1 MSVVNLKH
9 INVPVYGVK
18 ALDESQGILEA
29 FVSVYGNIDCYNER
43 MIYGCFG
50 KGLTKR
56 SPNGLFMHNWE
67 QPVAKTLNWEEVKA
81 GDPRLP
87 SEIKEFGGLYIKGQ
101 YNLETQRGRET
112 FSDLKNGI
120 VDEFSIGYQ
129 EVKAH
134 WNTDQQCKDVDE
146 VMMYEWSSVIVGAN
160 ALTQYVSAKDA
171 GKKTKVQEMFD
182 RVKSQYLGE
191 NVEESMT
198 FSALYNLDAYLLW
211 NLLWECCYNDS
222 MKKAD
227 RLQMVAEGCKEF
239 ADLALKVM
247 GALLPEDDQ
256 EGNDDTYETLRMEL
270 EALKPI
276 DEKSLL
282 NSRDGKQVEKGLEA
296 LRDFAKQV
304 HAKVSAIGELR
315 AKDRKKEGRVFSAA
329 STNAILTNA
338 DDLDAI
344 ADNLRELVDT
354 STSEKASS
362 DIQILIQKQR
372 AKKLLAKKQ

>member
-1 MSVVNLKH
+1 MNLKH

-18 ALDESQGILEA
+18 ALDDSQGILEA

-67 QPVAKTLNWEEVKA
+67 QPVAKTLKWEEIQA

-101 YNLETQRGRET
+101 YNLETQRGKET

-120 VDEFSIGYQ
+120 VNEFSIGYQ
-129 EVKAH
+129 EIKAS
-134 WNTDQQCKDVDE
+134 WNTDRKCKDVQE

-160 ALTQYVSAKDA
+160 DMTIAVSAKDA
-171 GKKTKVQEMFD
+171 SKKTKAQEIVD
-182 RVKSQYLGE
+182 KVKSQYLGE
-191 NVEESMT
+191 EVEESMT
-198 FSALYNLDAYLLW
+198 FSALYTLDSYLLW

-247 GALLPEDDQ
+247 GALLPEDGGDNN
-256 EGNDDTYETLRMEL
+256 EEVYETMRLEL
-270 EALKPI
+270 EAFRPSE
-276 DEKSLL
+276 EKSLL
-282 NSRDGKQVEKGLEA
+282 SSRDGKQVEKGLEA

-304 HAKVSAIGELR
+304 HAKVSAIGALR
-315 AKDRKKEGRVFSAA
+315 AKDRKKEGRVFSTAN
-329 STNAILTNA
+329 TQTILDDVGELRSIA
-338 DDLDAI
+338 DDLE
-344 ADNLRELVDT
+344 NMVESSREEK
-354 STSEKASS
+354 ST
-362 DIQILIQKQR
+362 DMQLLIQKTR
-372 AKKLLAKKQ
+372 AKKFFKKQ